1 MSKYTL
7 RSDTVLDEQG
17 ISHTVYGV
25 NAPTAQMTVRDL
37 FYQKAEAKAF
47 IKKCN
52 KFDLSPLHFR
62 DVIDDILNDDDL

>member
-7 RSDTVLDEQG
+7 RSDTVFDEQG
-17 ISHTVYGV
+17 VSHTVYGINV
-25 NAPTAQMTVRDL
+25 LTEQLAVKDL
-37 FYQKAEAKAF
+37 FYHKAEAKAF

-52 KFDLSPLHFR
+52 ELDLSPLHFH